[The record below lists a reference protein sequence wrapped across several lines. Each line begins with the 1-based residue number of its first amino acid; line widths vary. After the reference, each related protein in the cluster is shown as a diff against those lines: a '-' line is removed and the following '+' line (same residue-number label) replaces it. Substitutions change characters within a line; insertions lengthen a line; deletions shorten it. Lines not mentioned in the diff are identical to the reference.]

1 MKPANPPLR
10 DWQGRT
16 VWVLGASSGIGLA
29 TAEHLARAGARLI
42 VSARNAA
49 ALDGFCQRHPGAL
62 ALPLDVTDGAAIRQ
76 SFAALCQHLDAD
88 SRRLDL
94 VMYCVGHYRPMQA
107 CHLDLEQLQL
117 HFEINYLGAL
127 RVLEQVLPR
136 LLAQRHGHLSLV
148 SSVAGYRGLPL
159 ALAYGPTKAALISL
173 AQTLHHDLAPLGLG
187 VSVINPGFVATGLTA
202 QNDFEMP
209 ALQTPDQAAQAI
221 LHGWASGR
229 FDIHF
234 PRRFSGGVKALAWLG
249 LLSDRLVFAIIRRI
263 TAPAQQP

>member
-1 MKPANPPLR
+1 MKSANPPIR
-10 DWQGRT
+10 DWRGKS

-49 ALDGFCQRHPGAL
+49 ALDEFCQRHPGAL
-62 ALPLDVTDGAAIRQ
+62 ALPLDVTDDASIGQ
-76 SFAALCQHLDAD
+76 TFDALCRHLDAHA
-88 SRRLDL
+88 RTLDL

-107 CHLDLEQLQL
+107 RQLDLQQLRL
-117 HFEINYLGAL
+117 HIDINYLGAL
-127 RVLEQVLPR
+127 RVLEQVVPH
-136 LLAQRHGHLSLV
+136 LLAQGKGHLSLV
-148 SSVAGYRGLPL
+148 ASVAGYRGLPR

-209 ALQTPDQAAQAI
+209 ALQTPDQAALAI
-221 LHGWASGR
+221 LHGWADGR

-234 PRRFSGGVKALAWLG
+234 PRRFSRIVKGLALLG
-249 LLSDRLVFAIIRRI
+249 LLSDRLAFTIIRRI
-263 TAPAQQP
+263 TAPTKQP